1 MGMQV
6 DMTAQFSSINIII
19 ADDDSYDM
27 HTYEFPLA
35 NLRHSH
41 RVTRWQ
47 KQTGIGETK
56 LTFDGR

>member
-1 MGMQV
+1 
-6 DMTAQFSSINIII
+6 MTAQFSSINIII